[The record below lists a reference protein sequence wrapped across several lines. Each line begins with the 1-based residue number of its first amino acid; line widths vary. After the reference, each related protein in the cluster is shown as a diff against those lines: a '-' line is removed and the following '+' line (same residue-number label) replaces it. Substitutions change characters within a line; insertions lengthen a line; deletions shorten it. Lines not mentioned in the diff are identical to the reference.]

1 MRINPW
7 LMKLLPSTAVAVL
20 ALFALEPQSA
30 RAQSCDT
37 DPFGAEVCLPEI
49 DSEDED
55 DDDDGDNS
63 SSEELDDPTRLVI
76 VPPCFGPCTLF
87 PPRAPYRAF
96 EQEPDISLE
105 PTPEPAAAPEPTPA
119 PVPVQPLWLKT
130 DALGNAEAEAY
141 LEQTLK
147 NLFLAQ
153 GSNTSIDA
161 SEAEVIITYNGTRY
175 REVISPNT
183 VLDAQDT
190 TDPAVNVWV
199 RGFGGRNH
207 LGAAKGRTAAFDG
220 GGGQLGFDIPLGNTS
235 RIGLFGTYAVSDGDD
250 SSRGS
255 WDSDGWGGG
264 GYAEYWTRNFY
275 LRGMVSAG
283 GFSGNHR
290 RKQNGDTISG
300 DRSGNSWTGMI
311 SAGAP
316 FDSGDWLLEPQIL
329 FSYTN
334 TSLDK
339 FTESNGNRTD
349 RLRYSEM
356 ELDRLDTEL
365 SMKFAHPIRD
375 GQRSLFMPF
384 VRVGW
389 VADWGQGGD
398 SQKVSFI
405 NADRNENWS
414 INGDS
419 SHGALI
425 ELGLDYTTYNF
436 NDTSMGVY
444 ARTGAVV
451 WGGDRSTSWQVSG
464 GLNFKF

>member
-7 LMKLLPSTAVAVL
+7 LMKLLPSSAVVLL
-20 ALFALEPQSA
+20 ALCVLQPQSA
-30 RAQSCDT
+30 RAQSCET

-49 DSEDED
+49 NSND
-55 DDDDGDNS
+55 DDDS
-63 SSEELDDPTRLVI
+63 RSENQDDPTRLVI

-96 EQEPDISLE
+96 ERAPQAE
-105 PTPEPAAAPEPTPA
+105 PTPESIPEPTLMED
-119 PVPVQPLWLKT
+119 PVSEPVKPLWFKS
-130 DALGNAEAEAY
+130 DALDAEVAEVY
-141 LEQTLK
+141 LERTLR
-147 NLFLAQ
+147 NHFLAQ
-153 GSNTSIDA
+153 V
-161 SEAEVIITYNGTRY
+161 SESSVNDTQAPIVTFNGVRY
-175 REVISPNT
+175 VEILEPNSLLESQET
-183 VLDAQDT
+183 N
-190 TDPAVNVWV
+190 DPGFNAWV
-199 RGFGGRNH
+199 RGFGGRSQ
-207 LGAAKGRTAAFDG
+207 GAASRHRTADFDG
-220 GGGQLGFDIPLGNTS
+220 GGLQLGFDIPLGNTS
-235 RIGLFGTYAVSDGDD
+235 RIGLFGTYANSYGKDGG
-250 SSRGS
+250 RGS
-255 WDSDGWGGG
+255 WATDGWGGG
-264 GYAEYWTRNFY
+264 GYAEYWINNFY

-300 DRSGNSWTGMI
+300 DRSGNSWTGVI
-311 SAGAP
+311 SLGAP
-316 FDSGDWLLEPQIL
+316 FDSGDWILEPQAL

-339 FTESNGNRTD
+339 FNETRGNRND

-356 ELDRLDTEL
+356 ELDRFDTEL

-405 NADRNENWS
+405 NADRNENWN

-444 ARTGAVV
+444 ARTGAVL